1 MYIRPDSEIYV
12 LRNVPIEPNYNHTLY
27 FNSLENQLAYFT
39 DPTRVIRHF
48 TDYSRIKL
56 EEGTIMLECPVDTLY
71 DANYIMF
78 RNTAFGPKAFYAFVT
93 NVEYVNNKTTRL
105 YYALDVMQTW
115 FFEHSLGQ
123 CFVVREHAAT
133 DNPGDNLLP
142 EDLELGEYI
151 YTKYDVPP
159 EYNMFSEW
167 LVFICTNWILTNY
180 SIDNDDISGED
191 VAGDMTQGLY
201 SGLKWIAFNRTELAN
216 DYILKMTKARK
227 SDSIVSVIMLPSVCA
242 DIISPNQFPIVETFV
257 PVNYYPNGF
266 TPKNKKL
273 LTAPYTQL
281 LVTDYQGHAAK
292 YNYEYFERDGNT
304 IMFHTMAAI
313 STVPQFILT
322 PESYKGLSKP
332 GEPMSYHESLIIG
345 DIPQCAFNIDSYK
358 AWIAMA
364 SNRVG
369 LFNDVVQGGANIISG
384 LMGGSGVVSAG
395 PTVSTALGPTMYNP
409 MPTQAGATTAKNS
422 VGSIISGASQVGQA
436 VARFTD
442 AYMMPP
448 QAKSIGGGSIVFQ
461 TGEYGF
467 HYLYTYIREE
477 YARIIDDY
485 FTMYGYKTNRVKVP
499 YVKNEPGNMRPYW
512 NYIKV
517 LNCMIDGSLPV
528 EYEHV
533 LHDIYERG
541 ITFWSA
547 PWDVGNYTLDNSPT
561 GG

>member
-27 FNSLENQLAYFT
+27 FNLPENQLAYFT

-56 EEGTIMLECPVDTLY
+56 EEGTIMLECPVDSLY
-71 DANYIMF
+71 DANYLMF

-105 YYALDVMQTW
+105 YYTLDVMQTW
-115 FFEHSLGQ
+115 FFEHRPGQ

-151 YTKYDVPP
+151 YTKYDIPA

-167 LVFICTNWILTNY
+167 LIFICTNWELTNY
-180 SIDNDDISGED
+180 SIDTDDITGQD
-191 VAGDMTQGLY
+191 VVGDMNQGLY
-201 SGLKWIAFNRTELAN
+201 SGLKWIAFGRTELAN

-227 SDSIVSVIMLPSVCA
+227 SDSIVSVIMLPAVCA
-242 DIISPNQFPIVETFV
+242 DIISEYQFPIVETFV

-292 YNYEYFERDGNT
+292 YDYEYFERDGNT

-313 STVPQFILT
+313 STIPQFILT

-332 GEPMSYHESLIIG
+332 GEPMTYHESLIIG
-345 DIPQCAFNIDSYK
+345 DIPQCAFNIDSYQ
-358 AWIAMA
+358 AWLAMS
-364 SNRVG
+364 SNKVG
-369 LFNDVVQGGANIISG
+369 LATDLIQGGTAVAGGILDTVVATRSG
-384 LMGGSGVVSAG
+384 AHTRPRQPDVEGVIEGVLD
-395 PTVSTALGPTMYNP
+395 TV
-409 MPTQAGATTAKNS
+409 
-422 VGSIISGASQVGQA
+422 SGASQVA
-436 VARFTD
+436 TTLARWKD
-442 AYMMPP
+442 ASMMPP

-485 FTMYGYKTNRVKVP
+485 FNMYGYKTNRVKVP

-517 LNCMIDGSLPV
+517 LNCKINGSLPV
-528 EYEHV
+528 EYERV

-541 ITFWSA
+541 ITFWST